1 MSNLTGTDKSV
12 ILLMTIGEDRA
23 AEVFKHLSQREV
35 QTLSAA
41 MANVTQISNKQLTDV
56 LAEFEQEAE
65 QFAALNINANDYL
78 RSVLVKA
85 LGEERAA
92 SLLEDIL
99 ETRDTASGI
108 ETLNFMEPQ
117 SAADLIRD
125 EHPQIIATIL
135 VHLKRAQAADILA
148 LFDERLRHDVML
160 RIATFGGVQPAALAE
175 LTEVL
180 NGLLDG
186 QNLKRSKMGGV
197 RTAAEIINLMKTQQE
212 EAVITAVREFDGELA
227 QKIIDEMFLFENLV
241 DVDDRS
247 IQRLLQEVDSE
258 SLLIALKG
266 AEQPLREKFLRNMSQ
281 RAADILRD
289 DLANRG
295 PVRLSQVE
303 NEQKAILLIVR
314 RLAETGEIVAQN
326 IGGTLRHIA
335 QEFLAQWLLGPFQ
348 RDQQRFGIH
357 FLQQTL
363 NAAIVD
369 IHQIFEQE
377 HLVDNF
383 LRQLAVEFAH
393 GGNNGFFL
401 LSFHQVDNFGCCSH
415 AAHFAA
421 LEILTVEQ
429 AIQYFGQFR
438 QRGWL
443 HAAKGGDTQHH
454 VVAQTF
460 IEQRQNIG
468 GLRALQ
474 MHQNG
479 GDNLRMLIAN
489 QIGGAL
495 RLHKVER
502 FNTAGGIAS
511 FENIFQQAGGTFFTQ
526 SFDQYRTQI
535 IVGVDIQCGKLFSFL
550 LKFRQHIG

>member
-212 EAVITAVREFDGELA
+212 E
-227 QKIIDEMFLFENLV
+227 
-241 DVDDRS
+241 
-247 IQRLLQEVDSE
+247 
-258 SLLIALKG
+258 
-266 AEQPLREKFLRNMSQ
+266 
-281 RAADILRD
+281 
-289 DLANRG
+289 
-295 PVRLSQVE
+295 
-303 NEQKAILLIVR
+303 
-314 RLAETGEIVAQN
+314 
-326 IGGTLRHIA
+326 
-335 QEFLAQWLLGPFQ
+335 
-348 RDQQRFGIH
+348 
-357 FLQQTL
+357 
-363 NAAIVD
+363 
-369 IHQIFEQE
+369 
-377 HLVDNF
+377 
-383 LRQLAVEFAH
+383 
-393 GGNNGFFL
+393 
-401 LSFHQVDNFGCCSH
+401 
-415 AAHFAA
+415 
-421 LEILTVEQ
+421 
-429 AIQYFGQFR
+429 
-438 QRGWL
+438 
-443 HAAKGGDTQHH
+443 
-454 VVAQTF
+454 
-460 IEQRQNIG
+460 
-468 GLRALQ
+468 
-474 MHQNG
+474 
-479 GDNLRMLIAN
+479 
-489 QIGGAL
+489 
-495 RLHKVER
+495 
-502 FNTAGGIAS
+502 
-511 FENIFQQAGGTFFTQ
+511 
-526 SFDQYRTQI
+526 
-535 IVGVDIQCGKLFSFL
+535 
-550 LKFRQHIG
+550 

>member
-1 MSNLTGTDKSV
+1 MYK
-12 ILLMTIGEDRA
+12 R
-23 AEVFKHLSQREV
+23 
-35 QTLSAA
+35 
-41 MANVTQISNKQLTDV
+41 QL
-56 LAEFEQEAE
+56 
-65 QFAALNINANDYL
+65 
-78 RSVLVKA
+78 
-85 LGEERAA
+85 G
-92 SLLEDIL
+92 
-99 ETRDTASGI
+99 TRDTASGI

-314 RLAETGEIVAQN
+314 RLAETGEMV
-326 IGGTLRHIA
+326 IGSG
-335 QEFLAQWLLGPFQ
+335 E
-348 RDQQRFGIH
+348 
-357 FLQQTL
+357 
-363 NAAIVD
+363 
-369 IHQIFEQE
+369 
-377 HLVDNF
+377 
-383 LRQLAVEFAH
+383 
-393 GGNNGFFL
+393 
-401 LSFHQVDNFGCCSH
+401 
-415 AAHFAA
+415 
-421 LEILTVEQ
+421 
-429 AIQYFGQFR
+429 
-438 QRGWL
+438 
-443 HAAKGGDTQHH
+443 DTY
-454 VVAQTF
+454 V
-460 IEQRQNIG
+460 
-468 GLRALQ
+468 
-474 MHQNG
+474 
-479 GDNLRMLIAN
+479 
-489 QIGGAL
+489 
-495 RLHKVER
+495 
-502 FNTAGGIAS
+502 
-511 FENIFQQAGGTFFTQ
+511 
-526 SFDQYRTQI
+526 
-535 IVGVDIQCGKLFSFL
+535 
-550 LKFRQHIG
+550 

>member
-212 EAVITAVREFDGELA
+212 EAVITAVREFDGELDA
-227 QKIIDEMFLFENLV
+227 KNYRRDVPVRKSGGCRRSQHSASVAGSGFRIAV
-241 DVDDRS
+241 DR
-247 IQRLLQEVDSE
+247 
-258 SLLIALKG
+258 
-266 AEQPLREKFLRNMSQ
+266 AERG
-281 RAADILRD
+281 RAATAREIPAQYVAACRRYS
-289 DLANRG
+289 ARRSRQPWSGASVARWKTNR
-295 PVRLSQVE
+295 
-303 NEQKAILLIVR
+303 K
-314 RLAETGEIVAQN
+314 
-326 IGGTLRHIA
+326 
-335 QEFLAQWLLGPFQ
+335 
-348 RDQQRFGIH
+348 RF
-357 FLQQTL
+357 
-363 NAAIVD
+363 
-369 IHQIFEQE
+369 
-377 HLVDNF
+377 
-383 LRQLAVEFAH
+383 
-393 GGNNGFFL
+393 
-401 LSFHQVDNFGCCSH
+401 C
-415 AAHFAA
+415 
-421 LEILTVEQ
+421 
-429 AIQYFGQFR
+429 
-438 QRGWL
+438 
-443 HAAKGGDTQHH
+443 
-454 VVAQTF
+454 
-460 IEQRQNIG
+460 
-468 GLRALQ
+468 
-474 MHQNG
+474 
-479 GDNLRMLIAN
+479 
-489 QIGGAL
+489 
-495 RLHKVER
+495 
-502 FNTAGGIAS
+502 
-511 FENIFQQAGGTFFTQ
+511 
-526 SFDQYRTQI
+526 
-535 IVGVDIQCGKLFSFL
+535 
-550 LKFRQHIG
+550 